1 MTIELVDGK
10 AGTAHI
16 SSEDKAIIHQAKFG
30 ASDMVFEWGDAMS
43 CTMQSANKAVIGTGC
58 ASIQGLDWHITNP
71 ETVTIQSGSS
81 GKNRNDV
88 ICAHY
93 HRETSTGVEK
103 VELVAFKGVPSDG
116 AAVDPTI
123 PSAKILNGAAD
134 AYMSLWRIPLTGITA
149 GTPVRLFNKRSALW
163 DSVTQLC
170 QLQWQDTASFVPSAY
185 GASNTITVKD
195 GLIFVDL
202 SSFRSTVKVG
212 DYPVWL
218 FKTGA
223 KPSKTVGLGCAANVA
238 GAAYGKQARWNTD
251 GSVTLIGGVN
261 SSDIVQ
267 CFSKIIPVPD
277 GVEFR
282 NPDG

>member
-30 ASDMVFEWGDAMS
+30 AGDMVFEWGDAMS

-81 GKNRNDV
+81 GKNRNDI

-134 AYMSLWRIPLTGITA
+134 AYMPLWRIPLTGITA
-149 GTPVRLFNKRSALW
+149 GTPVRLFDKRYALW
-163 DSVTQLC
+163 DSVTLSAPNTN
-170 QLQWQDTASFVPSAY
+170 WKVDYRTALVGRMLLVAFHANRL
-185 GASNTITVKD
+185 NTDWNAAKEWEMSQILKLPA
-195 GLIFVDL
+195 GLEAAFEVH
-202 SSFRSTVKVG
+202 
-212 DYPVWL
+212 
-218 FKTGA
+218 
-223 KPSKTVGLGCAANVA
+223 CAAI
-238 GAAYGKQARWNTD
+238 
-251 GSVTLIGGVN
+251 SN
-261 SSDIVQ
+261 SSIGLH
-267 CFSKIIPVPD
+267 
-277 GVEFR
+277 GVEVQVAQHTIALR
-282 NPDG
+282 SSGKMTVSANWG

>member
-30 ASDMVFEWGDAMS
+30 AGDMVFEWGDAMS

-81 GKNRNDV
+81 GKNRNDI

-93 HRETSTGVEK
+93 HREMSTGVEK

-134 AYMSLWRIPLTGITA
+134 AYMPLWRIPLTGITA
-149 GTPVRLFNKRSALW
+149 GTPVRLFNKRYALW
-163 DSVTQLC
+163 DSVTLY
-170 QLQWQDTASFVPSAY
+170 QDSNWIIMRNGRMILIKFSGKIGSGSWDAVECPVKLASWYRP
-185 GASNTITVKD
+185 I
-195 GLIFVDL
+195 VDL
-202 SSFRSTVKVG
+202 STVCLVSNGQTARSLTARADGTIRVANMGATGSNQSCVG
-212 DYPVWL
+212 SLCYP
-218 FKTGA
+218 
-223 KPSKTVGLGCAANVA
+223 
-238 GAAYGKQARWNTD
+238 
-251 GSVTLIGGVN
+251 
-261 SSDIVQ
+261 
-267 CFSKIIPVPD
+267 IP
-277 GVEFR
+277 
-282 NPDG
+282 

>member
-81 GKNRNDV
+81 GKNRNDI

-134 AYMSLWRIPLTGITA
+134 AYMPLWRIPLTGITA
-149 GTPVRLFNKRSALW
+149 GTPVRLFNKRYALW
-163 DSVTQLC
+163 DSVTLTRSNQN
-170 QLQWQDTASFVPSAY
+170 WNVNYRTALVGKLLIVAFHANRLNTDWNAAKEWEVSQILKLPAGLEAAFEVHCAAVSNSSIGLHGVEVQVAQHTIGLRSSGKMTVSAN
-185 GASNTITVKD
+185 GGWVEGCITVP
-195 GLIFVDL
+195 LV
-202 SSFRSTVKVG
+202 
-212 DYPVWL
+212 
-218 FKTGA
+218 
-223 KPSKTVGLGCAANVA
+223 
-238 GAAYGKQARWNTD
+238 
-251 GSVTLIGGVN
+251 
-261 SSDIVQ
+261 
-267 CFSKIIPVPD
+267 
-277 GVEFR
+277 
-282 NPDG
+282 

>member
-163 DSVTQLC
+163 DSVTQSD
-170 QLQWQDTASFVPSAY
+170 WQPLEMMSGFSATKGWGVRGLMIKRAGSLVILYGMIRRTGGWENNYQVARIPEDMRPSYRVCAPTLYLNEGLASIGEQSDNPDTSTLRLGYTHY
-185 GASNTITVKD
+185 GD
-195 GLIFVDL
+195 G
-202 SSFRSTVKVG
+202 
-212 DYPVWL
+212 
-218 FKTGA
+218 A
-223 KPSKTVGLGCAANVA
+223 
-238 GAAYGKQARWNTD
+238 QA
-251 GSVTLIGGVN
+251 TLIN
-261 SSDIVQ
+261 MIWML
-267 CFSKIIPVPD
+267 
-277 GVEFR
+277 
-282 NPDG
+282 

>member
-30 ASDMVFEWGDAMS
+30 AGDMVFEWGDAMS

-81 GKNRNDV
+81 GKNRNDI

-93 HRETSTGVEK
+93 HREISTGVEK

-134 AYMSLWRIPLTGITA
+134 AYMPLWRIPLTGITA
-149 GTPVRLFNKRSALW
+149 GTPVRLFNKRYALW
-163 DSVTQLC
+163 DSVTPIRFTKLTIDPEFTISGCVVNGLATVYCRWVNKGQFQLKAWDSTI
-170 QLQWQDTASFVPSAY
+170 LASMDVRAVMEGFGV
-185 GASNTITVKD
+185 
-195 GLIFVDL
+195 FVDSQQGSQMQNRL
-202 SSFRSTVKVG
+202 LYVVGSSVYFRPAYDATIPANTWHAGSISFPVATV
-212 DYPVWL
+212 
-218 FKTGA
+218 
-223 KPSKTVGLGCAANVA
+223 
-238 GAAYGKQARWNTD
+238 
-251 GSVTLIGGVN
+251 
-261 SSDIVQ
+261 
-267 CFSKIIPVPD
+267 
-277 GVEFR
+277 
-282 NPDG
+282 

>member
-163 DSVTQLC
+163 DSVTLTKSNIN
-170 QLQWQDTASFVPSAY
+170 WDVNYRTAFVGGMLIVAFHAVRLNTDWSAQKEWEVSPLFMLPA
-185 GASNTITVKD
+185 GLEAAFEVHCPAVSNSSVGLHGIEAQTAGNSINLRSSNKMTLGKGGWVEGCITVP
-195 GLIFVDL
+195 L
-202 SSFRSTVKVG
+202 
-212 DYPVWL
+212 
-218 FKTGA
+218 
-223 KPSKTVGLGCAANVA
+223 
-238 GAAYGKQARWNTD
+238 
-251 GSVTLIGGVN
+251 
-261 SSDIVQ
+261 
-267 CFSKIIPVPD
+267 
-277 GVEFR
+277 
-282 NPDG
+282 

>member
-30 ASDMVFEWGDAMS
+30 AGDMVFEWGDAMS
-43 CTMQSANKAVIGTGC
+43 CAMQSANKAVIGTGC

-81 GKNRNDV
+81 GKNRNDI

-134 AYMSLWRIPLTGITA
+134 AYMPLWRIPLTGITA
-149 GTPVRLFNKRSALW
+149 GTPVRLFNKRYALW
-163 DSVTQLC
+163 DSVTLPFGNGNGNSNGGIYPIC
-170 QLQWQDTASFVPSAY
+170 LLYTSPSPR
-185 GASNTITVKD
+185 D
-195 GLIFVDL
+195 
-202 SSFRSTVKVG
+202 
-212 DYPVWL
+212 
-218 FKTGA
+218 
-223 KPSKTVGLGCAANVA
+223 
-238 GAAYGKQARWNTD
+238 
-251 GSVTLIGGVN
+251 
-261 SSDIVQ
+261 
-267 CFSKIIPVPD
+267 
-277 GVEFR
+277 
-282 NPDG
+282 

>member
-16 SSEDKAIIHQAKFG
+16 SSGDKAIIHQAKFG

-163 DSVTQLC
+163 DSVTQLWKPPYTNNSLTLC
-170 QLQWQDTASFVPSAY
+170 RVGRIVTINGNVKFTGSGQQNYAMAVETIPEAFRPLADQSIIAFPSCGFSLLVMRNGTVQMLGDPKSAY
-185 GASNTITVKD
+185 
-195 GLIFVDL
+195 
-202 SSFRSTVKVG
+202 ST
-212 DYPVWL
+212 
-218 FKTGA
+218 A
-223 KPSKTVGLGCAANVA
+223 HGC
-238 GAAYGKQARWNTD
+238 WM
-251 GSVTLIGGVN
+251 S
-261 SSDIVQ
+261 
-267 CFSKIIPVPD
+267 
-277 GVEFR
+277 E
-282 NPDG
+282 